1 VKKTMAKPRVTA
13 TDRLQNVIEVVEL
26 GRRTGLLSVERG
38 AGQVVEEGEIYFMS
52 GRAIYAAVAHLRGRE
67 ALSVLARWGECRF
80 AFDPN
85 APRPTPNVSGVL
97 PSLDMVEHTRGV
109 RPPSTPPPPQ
119 SGPFGGPSAPLPAP
133 QSGPYSPP
141 DTSSGAWRVPPPSSY
156 PASHPSSYGAPPG
169 GNLGQMPG
177 QMGQMPGAPPMTDP
191 RAGSQPLYPQAP
203 SQSSPSY
210 SQPGASTPRR
220 EGDSG
225 HIYGA
230 SQVLMRRPRRAPDVR
245 DLMTIVTT
253 YNLSRGHRTILL
265 LADGEHTVLDL
276 ARLSSKS
283 VDEVAQ
289 LLGEL
294 EQFGLV
300 YYYS

>member
-1 VKKTMAKPRVTA
+1 MAKPRVTA

-26 GRRTGLLSVERG
+26 GRRTGLLSVERSL
-38 AGQVVEEGEIYFMS
+38 GQIVEEGEIYFIT
-52 GRAIYAAVAHLRGRE
+52 GRAIYGAVANLRGRE
-67 ALSVLARWGECRF
+67 ALNVLARWGECRF

-109 RPPSTPPPPQ
+109 RPPSPPPPQ
-119 SGPFGGPSAPLPAP
+119 SGPYAPPD
-133 QSGPYSPP
+133 SGSGTWRMPPSPP
-141 DTSSGAWRVPPPSSY
+141 PP
-156 PASHPSSYGAPPG
+156 AYGAPSPYGPPQNGTMG
-169 GNLGQMPG
+169 GMGS
-177 QMGQMPGAPPMTDP
+177 MGQMPGGPPAPDP
-191 RAGSQPLYPQAP
+191 RAPDPRASDPRGGAQPPYG
-203 SQSSPSY
+203 PSY
-210 SQPGASTPRR
+210 SQPGAPSPR
-220 EGDSG
+220 GDAGSEP
-225 HIYGA
+225 IYGA
-230 SQVLMRRPRRAPDVR
+230 SQLLMRRPRRAPDVS

-265 LADGEHTVLDL
+265 LADGEHTLLDL

-294 EQFGLV
+294 EQYGLV